1 MATMVENVIATGFE
15 THPLMLEKGMYDSWE
30 TRIILYIRGKENS
43 EMLKDS
49 IDNGPY
55 QFKPEIT
62 IKDTDGVTKIRRPQ
76 RLEDLAGEDKTQAT
90 IQNGH
95 VTVQNVQ
102 GRQSQGYAGNA
113 GNNQASGARVT
124 NTVGNTGANQ
134 PRDKMLLAQAQ
145 EAGVILNDEQQ
156 DFLADSLEETD
167 DYEDLQLQATTNF
180 KVDHVDEYDLDC
192 DEEATTNAIFMANL
206 SPVGSHNDDTV
217 KPCYDSDIPYKVP
230 YYDTYHD
237 SGMLNPNIQELGYI
251 ENIVSNNESL
261 DEHKAGSENCPPML
275 NKENYV
281 PWSSRLLHYAK
292 SRPNGKLI
300 YNSIMNGP
308 YVRRMIPEPGDPA
321 RTVPVPE
328 TFHEQTDDELTE
340 AKVKQIEVDDQA
352 IQTILLGLPKD
363 IYAAC

>member
-1 MATMVENVIATGFE
+1 MRQRFPE
-15 THPLMLEKGMYDSWE
+15 PLALLANTYNPPP
-30 TRIILYIRGKENS
+30 LYSSHQTQYHTQPTKVYQPYQHYQSSTPITQQLIQSPPFQSYSPTVVQQLPIYQPDTE
-43 EMLKDS
+43 LAIPTFLPS
-49 IDNGPY
+49 IDPIESINKAMI
-55 QFKPEIT
+55 F
-62 IKDTDGVTKIRRPQ
+62 
-76 RLEDLAGEDKTQAT
+76 LSL
-90 IQNGH
+90 
-95 VTVQNVQ
+95 NVQ

-261 DEHKAGSENCPPML
+261 DEHKGNNDVISYTDYML
-275 NKENYV
+275 TIRNDEDNYV
-281 PWSSRLLHYAK
+281 P
-292 SRPNGKLI
+292 PPI
-300 YNSIMNGP
+300 
-308 YVRRMIPEPGDPA
+308 
-321 RTVPVPE
+321 
-328 TFHEQTDDELTE
+328 
-340 AKVKQIEVDDQA
+340 
-352 IQTILLGLPKD
+352 
-363 IYAAC
+363 